1 MQGRSEKESLETD
14 NLLLKLPNFDKRNF
28 IKESLLWHIHRKT
41 NCDQN
46 KRTEQKRMA
55 LANICAYGDSS
66 TASNVMQLSLKL
78 TRQRSCDDNV
88 IKTKTVVNPCNEDDE
103 DDDHGDVDHEDVLE
117 LSRQHYTPSFIR
129 INLTFKKEEANTFE
143 LLISILSRYHYTSAI
158 YNDNNIQMHL
168 ILKNTEE
175 NILNTIM
182 EILKPR
188 RQHQFFDEGITKI
201 EKAESNEESKLY
213 CIIVI
218 TFRNISK
225 RFKIKRTISII
236 FNE

>member
-1 MQGRSEKESLETD
+1 MTGVVTCFVSKMQGRSEKESLETD

-103 DDDHGDVDHEDVLE
+103 DDDHGDVDHEDVL
-117 LSRQHYTPSFIR
+117 
-129 INLTFKKEEANTFE
+129 
-143 LLISILSRYHYTSAI
+143 
-158 YNDNNIQMHL
+158 
-168 ILKNTEE
+168 
-175 NILNTIM
+175 
-182 EILKPR
+182 
-188 RQHQFFDEGITKI
+188 G
-201 EKAESNEESKLY
+201 KLY
-213 CIIVI
+213 YYMKGNMIVM
-218 TFRNISK
+218 TFNVP
-225 RFKIKRTISII
+225 
-236 FNE
+236 